1 MIIGHQKQ
9 WEFLRKSAET
19 GKISHAYL
27 FVGQDQLGKRTM
39 ALKWIS
45 FLFGRTPSQNNGGG
59 KGSQQPDLILIEP
72 EKKEIKIGQIRDL
85 IWKFSLKPYS
95 APLKI
100 VLIDQAHVMNQEA
113 QTCLLKTLEEP
124 KGKALLIL
132 ITAFPEYLLPTILS
146 RVQTLKFYP
155 VSKKEIKDYFKKQG
169 ISEGEIENI
178 TEFSLGRPGKAL
190 DFISDSKKLESF
202 HQKVKELNRIS
213 DSTIAFRF
221 QYAKNLSEDPQNLK
235 TTLDIWLS
243 YFRNILL
250 LKINKGKSATQH
262 SISELKNIL
271 KLIQTTKF
279 LISTTNVNPRLAL
292 ERLMLE
298 F

>member
-9 WEFLRKSAET
+9 WELLRKSAET

-27 FVGQDQLGKRTM
+27 FAGQDQLGKRAM
-39 ALKWIS
+39 ALEWIS
-45 FLFGRTPSQNNGGG
+45 FLLGENIQ
-59 KGSQQPDLILIEP
+59 KGQHPDLILIEAEP
-72 EKKEIKIGQIRDL
+72 EKKEIQIGQIRDL
-85 IWKFSLKPYS
+85 IWKLSLKPYS

-100 VLIDQAHVMNQEA
+100 ALIDQAHSMNQEA

-124 KGKALLIL
+124 KGKTLLIL
-132 ITAFPEYLLPTILS
+132 ITAFPEYLSPTILS
-146 RVQTLKFYP
+146 RVQTLKFRP
-155 VSKKEIKDYFKKQG
+155 VGKEEIKNYLKKQG
-169 ISEGEIENI
+169 ISEKELKTI
-178 TEFSLGRPGKAL
+178 TEISSGRPGRAL

-202 HQKVKELNRIS
+202 YQKIEELNKIS
-213 DSTIAFRF
+213 NSTIAFRF
-221 QYAKNLSEDPQNLK
+221 QYAKNLSKDLQDLK
-235 TTLDIWLS
+235 MTLDIWLS

-250 LKINKGKSATQH
+250 LKINKERSATQY
-262 SISELKNIL
+262 SISELKNTL

-279 LISTTNVNPRLAL
+279 LISFTNVNPRLAL